1 MSEFSL
7 KEIYDVVLKAT
18 YPMEI
23 NGIHFD
29 IGDIIIK
36 FDKLQLAN
44 FSEISSFVAARGGFD
59 NRARVIWDELKEVPL
74 TFTQGVFSK
83 MQMAMM
89 NNLKIIDSKENQS
102 EIFTQVEETQ
112 SDGDGKIILKHI
124 PVDKLRIKDE
134 NGANLDYEIENNI
147 VTIQDI
153 FKSVYVSYDFEYTN
167 KMTYLTIGQRFLN
180 GFLALEGRTRVK
192 DDITGQTHTGIIRIP
207 RLKLISDLSIRLGQ
221 NATPV
226 QGTFK
231 AIGYPI
237 GVKGN
242 KKAMEIIFLDDDI
255 DSDL

>member
-124 PVDKLRIKDE
+124 PVNKLRIKDE
-134 NGANLDYEIENNI
+134 DGANLDYEIENNI
-147 VTIQDI
+147 ITIKDI
-153 FKSVYVSYDFEYTN
+153 FKSVYISYDFEYTN

>member
-134 NGANLDYEIENNI
+134 NGVNLDYEIENNI
-147 VTIQDI
+147 ITIQDI

>member
-124 PVDKLRIKDE
+124 PVNKLRIKDE
-134 NGANLDYEIENNI
+134 DGANLDYEIENNI
-147 VTIQDI
+147 ITI
-153 FKSVYVSYDFEYTN
+153 KRCY
-167 KMTYLTIGQRFLN
+167 
-180 GFLALEGRTRVK
+180 
-192 DDITGQTHTGIIRIP
+192 
-207 RLKLISDLSIRLGQ
+207 
-221 NATPV
+221 
-226 QGTFK
+226 
-231 AIGYPI
+231 
-237 GVKGN
+237 
-242 KKAMEIIFLDDDI
+242 
-255 DSDL
+255 

>member
-89 NNLKIIDSKENQS
+89 NNLKIIESKENQS

-124 PVDKLRIKDE
+124 PVNKLRIKDE
-134 NGANLDYEIENNI
+134 DGANLDYEIENNI
-147 VTIQDI
+147 ITIKDI
-153 FKSVYVSYDFEYTN
+153 FKSVYISYDFEYTN

>member
-89 NNLKIIDSKENQS
+89 NNLKIIESKENQS
-102 EIFTQVEETQ
+102 EIFTQVEEIQ

-134 NGANLDYEIENNI
+134 NGVNLDYEIENNI

-237 GVKGN
+237 GAKGN

>member
-89 NNLKIIDSKENQS
+89 NNLKIIESKENQS

-124 PVDKLRIKDE
+124 PVNKLRIKDE
-134 NGANLDYEIENNI
+134 DGANLDYEIENNI
-147 VTIQDI
+147 ITIKDI

>member
-23 NGIHFD
+23 NGTHFD

-134 NGANLDYEIENNI
+134 NGVNLDYEIENNI

>member
-102 EIFTQVEETQ
+102 EILFHYRTKGFKEWEKY
-112 SDGDGKIILKHI
+112 SRDHFRRRIL
-124 PVDKLRIKDE
+124 IK
-134 NGANLDYEIENNI
+134 
-147 VTIQDI
+147 
-153 FKSVYVSYDFEYTN
+153 
-167 KMTYLTIGQRFLN
+167 R
-180 GFLALEGRTRVK
+180 
-192 DDITGQTHTGIIRIP
+192 
-207 RLKLISDLSIRLGQ
+207 
-221 NATPV
+221 
-226 QGTFK
+226 
-231 AIGYPI
+231 
-237 GVKGN
+237 
-242 KKAMEIIFLDDDI
+242 
-255 DSDL
+255 

>member
-134 NGANLDYEIENNI
+134 DGTNLDYEIENNI
-147 VTIQDI
+147 ITIKDI

-242 KKAMEIIFLDDDI
+242 KKAMEIILLDDDI

>member
-59 NRARVIWDELKEVPL
+59 NRARVIWNELKEVPL

-134 NGANLDYEIENNI
+134 NGANLDYEIDNNI
-147 VTIQDI
+147 ITIKDI

>member
-134 NGANLDYEIENNI
+134 NGVNLDYEIENNI